1 MLFRSGIT
9 YSAQCDFAVHIKK
22 PPKKRVAYHKS
33 GRLRRKS
40 KEIVP
45 SGNKFDN
52 TYVVYWWKVLESRA
66 LTAGVQYLY
75 RRWWLIMMREPVV
88 VNGEIGRASC
98 RERVEGS
105 GGEGEIE

>member
-75 RRWWLIMMREPVV
+75 RRWWLIMIDRKSTRLNSSHV
-88 VNGEIGRASC
+88 ASSYAVFC
-98 RERVEGS
+98 LKKKK
-105 GGEGEIE
+105 IK